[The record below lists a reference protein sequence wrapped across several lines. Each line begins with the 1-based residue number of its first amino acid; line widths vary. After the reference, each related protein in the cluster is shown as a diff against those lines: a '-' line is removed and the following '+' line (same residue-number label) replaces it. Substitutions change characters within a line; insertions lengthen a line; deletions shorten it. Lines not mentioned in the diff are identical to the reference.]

1 MIYLMVMAAAYVLG
15 SIPFGLLVGKWW
27 AKVDVRQYG
36 SGNIGMTN
44 VLRTAGY
51 IPAALT
57 LIGDV
62 GKGAVS
68 VLIAQRFLEEPVLH
82 LLAGTFAMLGHNWP
96 LFLGFKGGKGVAT
109 IAGVLAVFRPLT
121 ALVLLLI
128 WLTVLIAF
136 RYISLASISV
146 AVCLPVV
153 LLLAGAGW
161 SEIGLGTF
169 MAVVTIFRH
178 RSNIERLRRGT
189 EFRVGQRVER

>member
-121 ALVLLLI
+121 ALVLFLI

-146 AVCLPVV
+146 AVCLPFV